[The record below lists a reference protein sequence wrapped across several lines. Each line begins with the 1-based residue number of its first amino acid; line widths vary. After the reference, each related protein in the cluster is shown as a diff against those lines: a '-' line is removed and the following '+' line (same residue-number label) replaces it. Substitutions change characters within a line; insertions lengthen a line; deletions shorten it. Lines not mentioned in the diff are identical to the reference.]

1 MVIGWWLTHLNTLSF
16 ILTWWLCARFLLLMA
31 LPVSENSFQRA
42 LFALTIGVPSKLAVP
57 VQLIEVLLGMR
68 PNLGPTSRL
77 HYALDHLPVLAVLA

>member
-1 MVIGWWLTHLNTLSF
+1 MDKTKSPARLRQEDYRQPNLK
-16 ILTWWLCARFLLLMA
+16 ILT
-31 LPVSENSFQRA
+31 FQRA